1 MRRNKLWVL
10 ITIMVLSFSMLVA
23 CATESE
29 KKDDN
34 LSIDNSTIAE
44 ESSAPEVT
52 EEPTEE
58 ITQEP
63 DTSPLETPIVQ
74 TIGNVDPAEYEK
86 AVSVFEDVVIK
97 MREDGLVSTSDIC
110 VTMDSTSVKVDITF
124 DNDDVDLM
132 ICVDSS
138 TNEYTLTFDYDFT
151 WLEGFGPTVNDKD
164 PALYNKDLMV
174 AILSMVSN
182 EPQALFDRI
191 DLDCHSAAGLSQ
203 TEWSEI
209 GDCYI
214 KSGEMVVDEYISY
227 NIMLG
232 SN

>member
-1 MRRNKLWVL
+1 MRKNKLWVL
-10 ITIMVLSFSMLVA
+10 ITIIVFSFSMLVA

-44 ESSAPEVT
+44 ESSASEVT

-58 ITQEP
+58 ITQESE
-63 DTSPLETPIVQ
+63 TSPLETPIVQ

-86 AVSVFEDVVIK
+86 AVSAFEDVVIK

-138 TNEYTLTFDYDFT
+138 TNEYTLMFD
-151 WLEGFGPTVNDKD
+151 
-164 PALYNKDLMV
+164 
-174 AILSMVSN
+174 
-182 EPQALFDRI
+182 
-191 DLDCHSAAGLSQ
+191 
-203 TEWSEI
+203 
-209 GDCYI
+209 
-214 KSGEMVVDEYISY
+214 
-227 NIMLG
+227 
-232 SN
+232 